1 MTDQMDPVERADLLK
16 IGEFAR
22 LADTN
27 LRTLRYYE
35 ELGLLQPADRSPG
48 GFRFY
53 RKTDVNRVFMIR
65 DLQELGLNL
74 EKINELIS
82 VRENLGDRGL
92 FIQRV
97 RRALTEHSGLLE
109 ERMNTLADQKRRVD
123 LALQKTA
130 DCEDCTHTPGTDN
143 NHCEPCVRT
152 GDALPQL
159 LSALY

>member
-1 MTDQMDPVERADLLK
+1 MTDQNDLLK

-53 RKTDVNRVFMIR
+53 RRTDVNRVFMIR

-74 EKINELIS
+74 EKIKELIT
-82 VRENLGDRGL
+82 VRDEQGDHAVL
-92 FIQRV
+92 IQRV
-97 RRALTEHSGLLE
+97 RHALGEHSALLE
-109 ERMNTLADQKRRVD
+109 ERMNTLAAQKRRVD
-123 LALQKTA
+123 LALRKTD
-130 DCEDCTHTPGTDN
+130 DCVDCMHTPGSDN